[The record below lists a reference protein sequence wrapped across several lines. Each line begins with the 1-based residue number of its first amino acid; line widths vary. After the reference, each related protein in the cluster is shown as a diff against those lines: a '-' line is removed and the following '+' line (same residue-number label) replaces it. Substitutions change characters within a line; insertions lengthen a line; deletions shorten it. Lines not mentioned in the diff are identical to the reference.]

1 MGREVGGRFKRE
13 GTYVYLWVI
22 HVAVSQKPTQQLI
35 KNKFLKK
42 KGPKSCSPSST
53 ADAFHQATPLFVPDD
68 FQGHQFIV
76 FMIQALG
83 HLSKGPFSND
93 LQNLIAVGDVV
104 VQDLQKSSRGEGG
117 NHGFQVTWRLCI
129 FCTYH
134 QCGGVITIHL
144 RVIIHSDCVDWRPR
158 ARSYSFLIAPSVFQ
172 ESSRCP
178 HIQ

>member
-1 MGREVGGRFKRE
+1 M
-13 GTYVYLWVI
+13 
-22 HVAVSQKPTQQLI
+22 A
-35 KNKFLKK
+35 
-42 KGPKSCSPSST
+42 GPSCT
-53 ADAFHQATPLFVPDD
+53 ADAFHQATPLLVPDD

-83 HLSKGPFSND
+83 HLSKGPFSNH

-129 FCTYH
+129 FCRYH
-134 QCGGVITIHL
+134 QCGGVMTIHL
-144 RVIIHSDCVDWRPR
+144 HVIIHIDCVGLRPR

-178 HIQ
+178 SIQQTPSK